1 MRRVRDWAP
10 VLLVFA
16 AGLLLWQFVF
26 APWLGKFLLPT
37 PWEIAKSL
45 RDHWGILWHAGWFTL
60 QEALGGVVVG
70 STLAIL
76 VALALAR
83 YRRLSGALMPYAIAA
98 NAVPI
103 IAFAPI
109 MNAWFGLLNPHS
121 KMAIAAVLCF
131 FPVLVN
137 TVRGLTSVEPAA
149 IELMRSY
156 AASEFEVFRRV
167 RFPSALPFIFTG
179 LKVAAVLSMIG
190 AIVGEYFGGSIE
202 ALGVQIENSVTLFD
216 LPLAWAAIVV
226 ASVMGIAFY
235 ALIGVV
241 ERFTMG
247 WHPSAHGVRE

>member
-60 QEALGGVVVG
+60 QEALGGFVVG

-103 IAFAPI
+103 IACASR
-109 MNAWFGLLNPHS
+109 AH
-121 KMAIAAVLCF
+121 C
-131 FPVLVN
+131 
-137 TVRGLTSVEPAA
+137 
-149 IELMRSY
+149 RS
-156 AASEFEVFRRV
+156 SS
-167 RFPSALPFIFTG
+167 PG
-179 LKVAAVLSMIG
+179 
-190 AIVGEYFGGSIE
+190 
-202 ALGVQIENSVTLFD
+202 
-216 LPLAWAAIVV
+216 
-226 ASVMGIAFY
+226 
-235 ALIGVV
+235 
-241 ERFTMG
+241 
-247 WHPSAHGVRE
+247 